1 MIEYVLNGKLIS
13 VKPEHEQQ
21 FLQENPQ
28 ASLAS
33 GNQGDSNQSAN
44 VESQTSAQNPQQE
57 NTELK
62 SVDGSLE
69 SQEELSWSEG
79 LIEFAKSFADP
90 DEYSQ
95 AYDFISEVPG
105 NIVNS
110 LEVMLE
116 SVNNAMLD
124 ANKRVGEA
132 TGMFEALES
141 LSDYDKGSTSEL
153 IDKEIIKSYNNIDKI
168 KAERGDTGKGFIKG
182 LKGEGFADVIGATS
196 SFIAGTLETMIPSIL
211 TRGLSLFPQIVA
223 PMYTEYNATK
233 AKALYGDNEE
243 AIGKLVENDELEIMV
258 PLVLGTAAVGLEK
271 VGLEGI
277 TKYAF
282 GKKTA
287 STLATSL
294 LGTMSTE
301 GTTEW
306 AQSGI
311 EKFSSSIAEQ
321 KDTIQAS
328 ADAWDHML
336 SEEGA
341 EAFLSGFIGAGGS
354 AAGGRAINRAFTNDT
369 ESLNILNNVA
379 NEISSLNEKKQ
390 LTKNK
395 VARKA
400 IQTRINDLSS
410 KLKTYVENNR
420 GLKNY
425 ITEEQRSSLI
435 NLMENKDDLTSQ
447 ISDLQKELDAGR
459 ITSKEFNDS
468 TKGLSDKIKSID
480 TNIFDIKQEA
490 VKVQSS
496 KLVEKV
502 KTKIS
507 SLGLKGSIEELTS
520 KEIED
525 LDLGFEK
532 TEDGE
537 FVLDKEGGKIKNSKS
552 ISTEYGAIIQ
562 NLDGSFKIIINK
574 DKPAIGTA
582 AHEFLHVVLAK
593 TLGENQSIA
602 AKITNAL
609 NEHVNTLKG
618 DQSVM
623 RSRLDRAYGDSE
635 YYNEE
640 TITVMSESILDGTLK
655 FDDGFFTK
663 IGDSIRQFLQEKG
676 FKEIELNTG
685 KDVYNFIK
693 DFNKSV
699 QSDKFNKAFADVAKE
714 GIKGSLAKEGIV
726 AKEGVKPKAN
736 DTDSTIKKSADVKPE
751 VDELGSMGWT
761 KETWKSQGADLAI
774 AEMQA
779 NKMLDGLIA
788 AKMKGGLRDGSNDI
802 KKDFISKVYSELTAH
817 VKNFNP
823 ESNDSLF
830 GWVNSQVSNK
840 AGNVYNRE
848 YKDKSLERAVD
859 IDATTSEGA
868 PLVQIEADTDI
879 LMEAIDEIGLDETE
893 VEERSRLRRDIRLD
907 EKMMQTVR
915 NAVIKTFGTKLP
927 DINSKDFRKAL
938 EKAFRT
944 ELKKPLQDLMGTRS
958 EFNLFLKNHYKAII
972 KALPV
977 ETLVQM
983 ERNLKPE
990 QRIFTES
997 RRITKPTEVDKLI
1010 SQNKLPKDTNRTSGP
1025 QLHTRK
1031 EMPSISK
1038 VMAYFRGEN
1047 MEETLGYKVGG
1058 STLGTRKD
1066 KLAMELGVELA
1077 FDATSEVL
1085 QDPAVQEKRQGIL
1098 DLQGVEQ
1105 ADNELATIAKQIDR
1119 DPTIKFSKNA
1129 TGAQTKILVDYL
1141 ILNANSSA
1149 SKLLKDRGLIS
1160 PVVYKLAKKISKKR
1174 GEVDVKLVD
1183 FDREILKDK
1192 DTLSQEIGKELRE
1205 NKNLT
1210 SVGEQIG
1217 RILETFAKLDPV
1229 YIGLF
1234 RTGMSNGQGKS
1245 LFGLAG
1251 IFDKISKGLDHS
1263 TPDFVKRFGFHV
1275 DKKLNDKK
1283 VTQDSNKNVI
1293 FLVGKKKITG
1303 EEFVEFEKQKLEL
1316 LVKLFTDIQKHLE
1329 TNPQDAWFF
1338 SRFITDASSNGN
1350 SLFRT
1355 AATLVGVPMDSN
1367 GNLIYDESAV
1377 EEHMLPQNNVGTML
1391 FAAAL
1396 DNSAIKIKD
1405 IGKLIKA
1412 AFAQIS
1418 LLETDDDLVT
1428 LSGYQSKM
1436 PDAFWSKV
1444 VPRIMDG
1451 SLDWL
1456 GRGMG
1461 SIIRYSESGINLN
1474 KYFIPSLGKGVSV
1487 ADHFGV
1493 GVDTSNVDYEL
1504 TFKDRL
1510 EVKRDDS
1517 WYGSGFR
1524 VAEKGKLEGLTYW
1537 QVELLKK
1544 KEQGRARLLSP
1555 MVQKQNELITK
1566 ILTGEITRVQAN
1578 KQMVA
1583 FTKANMLVG
1592 PVEVNNRKLAVKAIN
1607 NRIKYSKSGKAKG
1620 MSTFDFDETLIID
1633 GDNSI
1638 IATDPATGQV
1648 IEISSSD
1655 WPIKGPD
1662 LAAAGFE
1669 FDFSDFANVR
1679 GGKEGPLLQKMKN
1692 QIEKY
1697 GNKNVFVL
1705 TARQQASALPIQQ
1718 WLKSK
1723 GVDITLDNIT
1733 GLGKSEGSAK
1743 GEWMLQKF
1751 AEGYN
1756 DMYFVDDAL
1765 PNVKAVKGVLD
1776 QLDIKSKVVQAKI
1789 KFSKDASKDFN
1800 DMLERSKGVASSSV
1814 VSGARAK
1821 MLGKKVRGTFF
1832 VPPSAEDFK
1841 GLIYSFLG
1849 KGKQGDQDL
1858 KWFKENLFD
1867 PFSKATREMDSVK
1880 QRMTEEYKAMKKAFP
1895 GTIKGLSKKIAG
1907 TDFTLDNA
1915 IRVYLWKEAGIEVP
1929 GLSDKEVNL
1938 LWSAVKAD
1946 PNSEA
1951 FAQALSAMSRQSDG
1965 YSSPNAYWTAET
1977 IASDLANIVN
1987 KVNRADYL
1995 AEWIENKDLV
2005 FSSNNLN
2012 KIEAVYGTSFRE
2024 ALEDMLYAM
2033 ETGSNRPTGKDKDV
2047 NKFLNWINGSVG
2059 AVMFFN
2065 TRSAV
2070 LQTLSTVNFLNFK
2083 DNNIFAAAK
2092 AFANQKQ
2099 FWSDFST
2106 IFNSDM
2112 LKQRRAGLKI
2122 DVSASELT
2130 EAFSKGKSKTEAII
2144 AYLLQLGFTPTQLAD
2159 SFAIAMGG
2167 STFYRNRVKKYLK
2180 EGKSQKDAES
2190 QAFLDFQ
2197 EIAEETQQS
2206 SRPDLISKQQRG
2218 VLGRIILAWANTPMQ
2233 MTRLTKK
2240 ALSDLVNRRGD
2251 TKANISRIIYYGVAQ
2266 NIIFGTL
2273 QTGLAFLAF
2282 GAEEEEEKT
2291 DAKQLRMV
2299 NGVFDTLLRGTGI
2312 WGAAASTLKNVI
2324 MQLHE
2329 ELGKGFGRKDWSRI
2343 SQKIFDLSPPLG
2355 TKHRKIMNAIKT
2367 YDYNKDVIK
2376 KMDHGINNPGWNVF
2390 TNVIEAMTNAPIA
2403 RVLNKAQNLKL
2414 AMQANIEPWQ
2424 RVAIGLGWSAWSVGV
2439 EDQEIKEVKA
2449 EVKRD
2454 RKATSNKRSKEK
2466 KAKSKA
2472 DKEKENKAKGIKSVR
2487 CSGIKSDGTRCKIT
2501 VQTKNKTA
2509 KCTYHKAF
2517 KDGSDTDGDGKKEY
2531 RCKAKTSSGKQCKNR
2546 TENKSKKCYA
2556 HR

>member
-1 MIEYVLNGKLIS
+1 MKKYNLNGKIIS
-13 VKPEHEQQ
+13 VRPEHEQQ
-21 FLQENPQ
+21 FLEKYPT
-28 ASLAS
+28 AILVA

-62 SVDGSLE
+62 SEDGSSE

-116 SVNNAMLD
+116 SVNNAMMD

-132 TGMFEALES
+132 TGMFDALES

-196 SFIAGTLETMIPSIL
+196 SFIAGTLETMIPAIL
-211 TRGLSLFPQIVA
+211 TRGTSLFPQIVA

-243 AIGKLVENDELEIMV
+243 AIEKLVENDELEIMV

-287 STLATSL
+287 SNLTIKL

-321 KDTIQAS
+321 KDIEQAS

-400 IQTRINDLSS
+400 IQTRIDDLSS

-459 ITSKEFNDS
+459 ITSKEFDDS

-490 VKVQSS
+490 VKAQSS

-532 TEDGE
+532 TEDGK
-537 FVLDKEGGKIKNSKS
+537 FVLDKEGNKIKNSKS
-552 ISTEYGAIIQ
+552 ISTEYGAIVQ

-602 AKITNAL
+602 AKIASAL

-623 RSRLDRAYGDSE
+623 RGRLDRAYGDSE

-676 FKEIELNTG
+676 FKKIELNTG

-714 GIKGSLAKEGIV
+714 GVKGSLAKEGDV
-726 AKEGVKPKAN
+726 AREGVKPKAS

-802 KKDFISKVYSELTAH
+802 KKDFISKVYAELTSH
-817 VKNFNP
+817 VKNFDP

-830 GWVNSQVSNK
+830 GWVNSQISNK

-927 DINSKDFRKAL
+927 NVDSKKFRAAL

-944 ELKKPLQDLMGTRS
+944 ELKKPLQDLMGGRS
-958 EFNLFLKNHYKAII
+958 DYDLFLRNHAKAII
-972 KALPV
+972 KAFPV

-1010 SQNKLPKDTNRTSGP
+1010 SEGKLPKDTNRTSGP
-1025 QLHTRK
+1025 QLHTK
-1031 EMPSISK
+1031 KSFPGVEK
-1038 VMAYFRGEN
+1038 VMAYFRGKD
-1047 MEETLGYKVGG
+1047 MEAVLGYKVGA

-1077 FDATSEVL
+1077 FDATAETIQNPEV
-1085 QDPAVQEKRQGIL
+1085 AEKRQMIL
-1098 DLQGVEQ
+1098 ELQGIEQ
-1105 ADNELATIAKQIDR
+1105 LDNELAVIGKQIDR
-1119 DPTIKFSKNA
+1119 DPSIKFSKNA
-1129 TGAQTKILVDYL
+1129 LGIDRSKIGDFKSNFPDLLNKIKSDEALATDLPSLRKVVKEVYSDILDTKEIAAV
-1141 ILNANSSA
+1141 
-1149 SKLLKDRGLIS
+1149 
-1160 PVVYKLAKKISKKR
+1160 AKKIAGYTSSFLDQKKKTK
-1174 GEVDVKLVD
+1174 GLMDVDVSLSEFVLEATEKDVIDKSVLKFLSSLLPSGYNTAASYFNDKARVKKARATFASFVTHLRDELKLPENKILRILHTQYKGMYASSSKIGDGRFNVELIDGVYELVD
-1183 FDREILKDK
+1183 KGSEAGSTHRGQVFENVDDFYRLAGIKNYKAKLKEIDTKTFAEKSKAAVKDK
-1192 DTLSQEIGKELRE
+1192 DYKGRLKQANEAREAVQMIMQYYIDGIKNSDSALDYGDLLMLTKMLGSNMNSPMKRAANLAYIAEGVESMDPDSMGKLTEYE
-1205 NKNLT
+1205 HMVPT
-1210 SVGEQIG
+1210 SVKILEMVAAYVNSGKLPDGFWDNYEVAVIPKSMDKVLIKNGLRDFLPVMFKKGDENWRRYYNKQTLGENNMVPLVSIKTGEVG
-1217 RILETFAKLDPV
+1217 RI
-1229 YIGLF
+1229 IG
-1234 RTGMSNGQGKS
+1234 
-1245 LFGLAG
+1245 A
-1251 IFDKISKGLDHS
+1251 
-1263 TPDFVKRFGFHV
+1263 DFVKA
-1275 DKKLNDKK
+1275 
-1283 VTQDSNKNVI
+1283 SNL
-1293 FLVGKKKITG
+1293 LVGG
-1303 EEFVEFEKQKLEL
+1303 
-1316 LVKLFTDIQKHLE
+1316 D
-1329 TNPQDAWFF
+1329 
-1338 SRFITDASSNGN
+1338 
-1350 SLFRT
+1350 
-1355 AATLVGVPMDSN
+1355 
-1367 GNLIYDESAV
+1367 
-1377 EEHMLPQNNVGTML
+1377 
-1391 FAAAL
+1391 
-1396 DNSAIKIKD
+1396 
-1405 IGKLIKA
+1405 
-1412 AFAQIS
+1412 
-1418 LLETDDDLVT
+1418 
-1428 LSGYQSKM
+1428 
-1436 PDAFWSKV
+1436 
-1444 VPRIMDG
+1444 
-1451 SLDWL
+1451 
-1456 GRGMG
+1456 
-1461 SIIRYSESGINLN
+1461 
-1474 KYFIPSLGKGVSV
+1474 
-1487 ADHFGV
+1487 
-1493 GVDTSNVDYEL
+1493 
-1504 TFKDRL
+1504 
-1510 EVKRDDS
+1510 
-1517 WYGSGFR
+1517 
-1524 VAEKGKLEGLTYW
+1524 
-1537 QVELLKK
+1537 
-1544 KEQGRARLLSP
+1544 
-1555 MVQKQNELITK
+1555 
-1566 ILTGEITRVQAN
+1566 
-1578 KQMVA
+1578 
-1583 FTKANMLVG
+1583 
-1592 PVEVNNRKLAVKAIN
+1592 IN
-1607 NRIKYSKSGKAKG
+1607 NKGAQLIGRTSIKYSKSKG

-1633 GDNSI
+1633 GENFI
-1638 IATDPATGQV
+1638 TATDPVTGK
-1648 IEISSSD
+1648 ELKLSSGE
-1655 WPIKGPD
+1655 WPIKGPG
-1662 LAAAGFE
+1662 LAADGFT
-1669 FDFSDFANVR
+1669 FDFSDFVNVR
-1679 GGKEGPLLQKMKN
+1679 GGTDGPLLQKMKN
-1692 QIEKY
+1692 QVKKY

-1705 TARQQASALPIQQ
+1705 TARMQDAAGPIHG

-1723 GVDITLDNIT
+1723 GIDIPFKNIT
-1733 GLGKSEGSAK
+1733 GLGDGRGEAK
-1743 GEWMLQKF
+1743 AEWMLDKF

-1756 DMYFVDDAL
+1756 DMYFVDDAM
-1765 PNVKAVKGVLD
+1765 PNVDAVKKVLD

-1800 DMLERSKGVASSSV
+1800 DMLERSKGVASDEI
-1814 VSGARAK
+1814 VSAARAK
-1821 MLGKKVRGTFF
+1821 IRGKQVRGTFF

-1867 PFSKATREMDSVK
+1867 PFSKGTREMDSVK
-1880 QRMTEEYKAMKKAFP
+1880 QKMTEEYKAMKKAFP
-1895 GTIKGLSKKIAG
+1895 DTIKGLSKKIAG

-1946 PNSEA
+1946 PKSEA
-1951 FAQALSAMSRQSDG
+1951 FAQSLSAMSRQSDG
-1965 YSSPNAYWTAET
+1965 YLSPNAHWTAET

-2005 FSSNNLN
+2005 FSSDNLN
-2012 KIEAVYGTSFRE
+2012 KIEAIYGTNFRE
-2024 ALEDMLYAM
+2024 ALEDMLHAM

-2047 NKFLNWINGSVG
+2047 NRFLNWINGSVG

-2099 FWSDFST
+2099 FWSDFSML
-2106 IFNSDM
+2106 FNSDM

-2122 DVSASELT
+2122 DVSANELT
-2130 EAFSKGKSKTEAII
+2130 EAFSKGKSKTEAVI

-2282 GAEEEEEKT
+2282 GSEEEEEKT

-2299 NGVFDTLLRGTGI
+2299 NGVFDTLLRGTGV

-2329 ELGKGFGRKDWSRI
+2329 ELGKGFGKKDWSRI

-2390 TNVIEAMTNAPIA
+2390 TNVVEGLTNAPIA

-2414 AMQANIEPWQ
+2414 ALQANIETWQ

-2439 EDQEIKEVKA
+2439 EDQEIKEAKA
-2449 EVKRD
+2449 EVKQD
-2454 RKATSNKRSKEK
+2454 RKAESNKRAKEK
-2466 KAKSKA
+2466 KAEKKA
-2472 DKEKENKAKGIKSVR
+2472 KQDKENKAKGIKSVR
-2487 CSGIKSDGTRCKIT
+2487 CSGTKSDGTRCKIT
-2501 VQTKNKTA
+2501 VQTKSKTA

-2517 KDGSDTDGDGKKEY
+2517 KDGSDSDGDGKKEY
-2531 RCKAKTSSGKQCKNR
+2531 RCRAKTSSGKQCKNK
-2546 TENKSKKCYA
+2546 TENKNKKCYA
-2556 HR
+2556 HQ